1 MKIYIYKYSFG
12 GLILLLSL
20 SSCCLNPYGS
30 KQRVKNSR
38 DINNESV
45 ILTRSEKKPSRRSRR
60 LFARRSQ
67 SKKDTQKVQAN
78 FKKYED
84 QLSDQDKRDISF
96 VVSAAAEKSSIS
108 LAMSQSEIKSALNRI
123 RELHPLALMKLLA
136 ENPSL
141 IEGMKKMQGRDWIW
155 NMFMSELS
163 DVFSQA
169 ASQGVITEEDISA
182 FASTLGLDSGTVASI
197 VQGERW
203 PELVDIVISQPS

>member
-1 MKIYIYKYSFG
+1 M
-12 GLILLLSL
+12 
-20 SSCCLNPYGS
+20 
-30 KQRVKNSR
+30 
-38 DINNESV
+38 
-45 ILTRSEKKPSRRSRR
+45 RSEKKPSRRSRR